1 MYNYRMEK
9 NNGMFNKPLPL
20 SAKGGGLAFS
30 VAVVANILVGL
41 IASLIIIAGKLQG
54 TEAANYIGYL
64 SSSVALAVTAVV
76 YRFAFKQS
84 FKPLLPVKCKPKY
97 YLIGI
102 MLVFGLLFSLNSL
115 NEYLIRLFE
124 LMGYTRKP
132 NSLPDLSGWKLLP
145 VTLVVA
151 VLPAVLEEG
160 LFRGVVLNNAESEV
174 GTVRT
179 IFIVG
184 FLFSLYH
191 ASVEQTI
198 YQFICGCLFTLLAV
212 RARSILPSMLIHF
225 INNALILAL
234 YSFGCIDAAGNLI
247 VSYAGN
253 VTITVLSAV
262 CLVGAVVWLVL
273 DKKVKGDVI
282 KGERSKVLPFFAYAS
297 VGVILTALSWVLN
310 LL

>member
-20 SAKGGGLAFS
+20 SAKGGGLSFS
-30 VAVVANILVGL
+30 VAVVANIVVGL
-41 IASLIIIAGKLQG
+41 IASLIITAGKLQG
-54 TEAANYIGYL
+54 TEAATYISYL
-64 SSSVALAVTAVV
+64 TSSVALVATALV

-84 FKPLLPVKCKPKY
+84 FKTLLPVKCKPKY
-97 YLIGI
+97 YLIGL

-115 NEYLIRLFE
+115 NGYLVRLFE
-124 LMGYTRKP
+124 LMGYTPKES
-132 NSLPDLSGWKLLP
+132 NLPKLDGWYLLP
-145 VTLVVA
+145 AMIVIA

-160 LFRGVVLNNAESEV
+160 LFRGVILNNAEAEV
-174 GTVRT
+174 GTVRI

-225 INNALILAL
+225 INNALILIL
-234 YSFGCIDAAGNLI
+234 YSFGCIDAAGSLI
-247 VSYAGN
+247 VSQIGN
-253 VTITVLSAV
+253 VIITVLSAV
-262 CLVGAVVWLVL
+262 CLAGAVIWLVL
-273 DKKVKGDVI
+273 DKKVKGDTVC
-282 KGERSKVLPFFAYAS
+282 GERKNVLPFFAYAA
-297 VGVILTALSWVLN
+297 VGVVLTALSWVLN